1 MDSEPCPAKTF
12 FRLTGDGRKQEKNVY
27 IVFTSQTVKKGEIY
41 NVKISIFYP
50 LSKYLLF
57 FFLSSL
63 AWYST
68 KFLVKFLGL

>member
-41 NVKISIFYP
+41 NVKISFFYP
-50 LSKYLLF
+50 LSKY
-57 FFLSSL
+57 
-63 AWYST
+63 
-68 KFLVKFLGL
+68 